1 MAIEECTTSKI
12 EATAVAGGLSFMV
25 GCAAMFCILK
35 TCDHMKS
42 SKNAELQIR
51 QQYQGQEL
59 QETTMDDS
67 FEEREARFGSSMKK
81 LARFV
86 SPVETDRNL

>member
-51 QQYQGQEL
+51 QQY
-59 QETTMDDS
+59 
-67 FEEREARFGSSMKK
+67 
-81 LARFV
+81 
-86 SPVETDRNL
+86 